1 MRALPSV
8 VPSPHA
14 NSPFRLPPPS
24 FRTLFLLTLLSASVA
39 AGITA
44 AILLFTRPVQLPVPC
59 TAPPSWAG
67 TKPPSPAGALPPRG
81 ELVKVPIVTQKPDE
95 FIDEAALAAE
105 PENWHFQDMA
115 AGEVKKILV
124 DSGMLA
130 AAGETLVQP
139 ETAEFHPGGQTMRVP
154 DELIL
159 GMSAPTRKK
168 IYSFPGKNPQNN
180 YQKFPFTF
188 LKGRAVQALGR
199 DLQPAT
205 RKLVLDMMYVIGNT
219 DCFADIGPVLRQ
231 LADQAEQHQLIKQ
244 LTRQESLLLKLKI
257 QPDSDVIHLLAWW
270 GKGGRRKDLH
280 SLLESLT
287 SVPGGTTIDAAHLM
301 PGFARRRLYTFPD
314 KAPEG
319 KHGYDCHYSSL
330 NFFLGEPDNSFLE
343 PARAA
348 AVLAGDY
355 ESVSGPG
362 PFGDLILLTDDGV
375 NVVHSCVYIADDV
388 VFTKNGT
395 SEMQPWLLMTL
406 EQVEAAYPSEKPWGR
421 LTYRL
426 KEPKL

>member
-1 MRALPSV
+1 MPTPPSG
-8 VPSPHA
+8 S
-14 NSPFRLPPPS
+14 LPP
-24 FRTLFLLTLLSASVA
+24 FRTLFLLTLISATVA

-44 AILLFTRPVQLPVPC
+44 AILLFRPVQFPVAAAASPLSAGVP
-59 TAPPSWAG
+59 APR
-67 TKPPSPAGALPPRG
+67 PAGALPPWG
-81 ELVKVPIVTQKPDE
+81 ELVKVPIITQKPDE

-105 PENWHFQDMA
+105 PGHWHFQDVA
-115 AGEVKKILV
+115 AGEVKQLLV
-124 DSGMLA
+124 DAGMLA
-130 AAGETLVQP
+130 TEVEKLLHP
-139 ETAEFHPGGQTMRVP
+139 ETAESLPGGLTIRVP
-154 DELIL
+154 DEVIL

-168 IYSFPGKNPQNN
+168 IYSFLGKNPLNN

-188 LKGRAVQALGR
+188 LKDRAAHALGQ
-199 DLQPAT
+199 DLRPAT
-205 RKLVLDMMYVIGNT
+205 RKLVLDMVYVIGNT

-231 LADQAEQHQLIKQ
+231 LADKTEQHQLIKQ

-257 QPDSDVIHLLAWW
+257 NPGSDVNHLLAWW

-280 SLLESLT
+280 SLIESLT

-330 NFFLGEPDNSFLE
+330 NFFLGEPDDSFLE
-343 PARAA
+343 PAKAA
-348 AVLAGDY
+348 AVLSGDY

-362 PFGDLILLTDDGV
+362 QFGDLILLSDNGV